1 MQFFLHF
8 TRPVVDF
15 STSSPWIQVSNTVLD
30 HAEEALRR
38 CFEKTREFQ
47 RYEILGFRVEH
58 SFIFFVCRGSL
69 ATCTFRK
76 LVSVGLLVHPERFGT
91 HSSRRREEGRQSVSA
106 RVKEHAQES
115 GGQAL
120 GRVGHG
126 QEDNRQRGR
135 NMDDGTRELRK

>member
-38 CFEKTREFQ
+38 CFEKTKEFQ

-58 SFIFFVCRGSL
+58 SFIFFVAGE
-69 ATCTFRK
+69 
-76 LVSVGLLVHPERFGT
+76 V
-91 HSSRRREEGRQSVSA
+91 
-106 RVKEHAQES
+106 
-115 GGQAL
+115 
-120 GRVGHG
+120 
-126 QEDNRQRGR
+126 
-135 NMDDGTRELRK
+135 